1 VAGIGDPGYS
11 FAHRMRIALLFVVL
25 FALASTQAQLT
36 APSPAISPTVSP
48 LPSPPPRNVPLR
60 FALPP
65 LEGTISLGIYDGAGK
80 LVRVLHREDAVT
92 DFTAGNDALE
102 TDWDGNDEEGH
113 PLPNGKYN
121 ARGYVVGDL
130 KVEGV
135 DYFFNDWVKDEKSP
149 HIRRLAQLWM
159 ENGELR
165 VDAELAGGK
174 ATAFICD
181 QTTGAIL
188 REVTPTEGMHCN
200 QVPAPPN
207 IVHAIDCAAGKDGTT
222 WFVDALDENKSRE
235 VKQLSKKHE
244 VLRRLDYVGDDPR
257 PERIEASTLSD
268 KIFLVEQSR
277 ILQRLR
283 GLTLVRTLSN
293 AAEGPVS
300 DWKSLFDKKIIEH
313 QNFSLVNDRP
323 VAASAAA
330 AGELEKI
337 TQSLLPNP
345 LQNDQ
350 PGKVDLAVGLDA
362 DGSFLSTSD
371 GLPLRT
377 ISETPNLS
385 RALIN
390 STSSKAADVFQ
401 DDGAVVEQYRVSGLD
416 QMMAFDCGE
425 FELK

>member
-1 VAGIGDPGYS
+1 
-11 FAHRMRIALLFVVL
+11 MRIALLFVVL

-36 APSPAISPTVSP
+36 APSPAISPAVSP

-113 PLPNGKYN
+113 PLPSGNYN

-181 QTTGAIL
+181 QTTCAIL
-188 REVTPTEGMHCN
+188 REV
-200 QVPAPPN
+200 
-207 IVHAIDCAAGKDGTT
+207 
-222 WFVDALDENKSRE
+222 
-235 VKQLSKKHE
+235 
-244 VLRRLDYVGDDPR
+244 
-257 PERIEASTLSD
+257 
-268 KIFLVEQSR
+268 
-277 ILQRLR
+277 
-283 GLTLVRTLSN
+283 
-293 AAEGPVS
+293 
-300 DWKSLFDKKIIEH
+300 
-313 QNFSLVNDRP
+313 
-323 VAASAAA
+323 
-330 AGELEKI
+330 
-337 TQSLLPNP
+337 
-345 LQNDQ
+345 
-350 PGKVDLAVGLDA
+350 
-362 DGSFLSTSD
+362 
-371 GLPLRT
+371 
-377 ISETPNLS
+377 
-385 RALIN
+385 
-390 STSSKAADVFQ
+390 
-401 DDGAVVEQYRVSGLD
+401 
-416 QMMAFDCGE
+416 
-425 FELK
+425 